1 MAALLALLSALTY
14 GVGDFFGG
22 LSARRIP
29 ARAVVLRAH
38 VAGLVGLIA
47 VLPLVTATDVT
58 LADLAI
64 GAGAGT
70 AGGTGVLLFYRSMA
84 TGSMSVVAPITS
96 VLAAL
101 VPVVVGMAGGERP
114 AALALAGIPVAL
126 IAVVLLAREPR
137 TPDRPGTATGPGATR
152 DTGGGLADLASGQV
166 ATALAAGLAF
176 GVYFVGLDLTGDGAG
191 LWPVVAGRATSV
203 TMFALVA
210 LASPVAR
217 SATAG
222 AWRGS
227 ILAMV
232 VACGLL
238 DAWANALF
246 LLATQQGMLTLVAV
260 IGALYPAS
268 TLLLARAV
276 LGERL
281 ARAQLGGVALA
292 LGAIVLV
299 TAG

>member
-1 MAALLALLSALTY
+1 
-14 GVGDFFGG
+14 
-22 LSARRIP
+22 
-29 ARAVVLRAH
+29 
-38 VAGLVGLIA
+38 
-47 VLPLVTATDVT
+47 
-58 LADLAI
+58 
-64 GAGAGT
+64 
-70 AGGTGVLLFYRSMA
+70 
-84 TGSMSVVAPITS
+84 
-96 VLAAL
+96 
-101 VPVVVGMAGGERP
+101 
-114 AALALAGIPVAL
+114 
-126 IAVVLLAREPR
+126 
-137 TPDRPGTATGPGATR
+137 
-152 DTGGGLADLASGQV
+152 
-166 ATALAAGLAF
+166 
-176 GVYFVGLDLTGDGAG
+176 
-191 LWPVVAGRATSV
+191 
-203 TMFALVA
+203 VA